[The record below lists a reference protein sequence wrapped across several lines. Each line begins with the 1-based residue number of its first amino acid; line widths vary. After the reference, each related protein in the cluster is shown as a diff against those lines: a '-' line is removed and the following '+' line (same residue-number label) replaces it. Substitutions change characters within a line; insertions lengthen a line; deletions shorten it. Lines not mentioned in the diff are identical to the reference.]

1 MKKYIVIIF
10 FALFCISSFLG
21 GVYFNNFIN
30 NWDLLILTFGLLGF
44 YLCLLE
50 NKITKELFLL
60 LFFIILVPLIFF
72 SSLSLIN
79 NTLVSS
85 INDWIGFLGA
95 YLGAIGA
102 IGGIWWQLNEEK
114 KEIKLKSSTLL
125 ISQLEIICEKIDN
138 ILRNEFHMCL
148 ANLNEN
154 IRIPTNNFSLISDY
168 SAEVFKANISNIC
181 YNSQINKDFF
191 LFFENLIDVNFQ
203 LLKIEKDIYNNSN
216 NNLKNYL
223 SEESEK
229 LTPYHLLLF
238 NEKRATTELL
248 DNFLRIFENSYF
260 NIINQY
266 NPNIEEN
273 KIKIEEFIYFS
284 EKAKLIKDSLEKM
297 KYILNTS
304 PKLIKMLKQHF

>member
-1 MKKYIVIIF
+1 MIVFIF
-10 FALFCISSFLG
+10 VFPFILDWVLRFIWWIPIPIKESASLG
-21 GVYFNNFIN
+21 E
-30 NWDLLILTFGLLGF
+30 WL
-44 YLCLLE
+44 
-50 NKITKELFLL
+50 
-60 LFFIILVPLIFF
+60 
-72 SSLSLIN
+72 
-79 NTLVSS
+79 
-85 INDWIGFLGA
+85 GFLGA
-95 YLGAIGA
+95 YFGVIGA

-168 SAEVFKANISNIC
+168 STEVFKANISNIC
-181 YNSQINKDFF
+181 YNSQINKDLF

-203 LLKIEKDIYNNSN
+203 LLKIEKDIYNGSN

-223 SEESEK
+223 SEESKK
-229 LTPYHLLLF
+229 LTPYCLPLF
-238 NEKRATTELL
+238 KEKRATTELL
-248 DNFLRIFENSYF
+248 ENFLHIFENSYF
-260 NIINQY
+260 NIIDQY
-266 NPNIEEN
+266 NLNIEEN
-273 KIKIEEFIYFS
+273 KIKIKEFIYFS